1 MAPPASAEDA
11 AVRVEAT
18 RRGIAAMDVQRHARG
33 NQSRASR
40 TSRIS
45 RAIKGLQ
52 PTAPKP
58 AGSGQRLASVVSR
71 ARTLAAIEA
80 LAKTTASEEGLVVTR
95 WRPAS
100 GSNFATVEL
109 RISATGERRIAVDD
123 SVIEV
128 WSGGTKSGD
137 EQKKSSHK
145 FVANGIK
152 CHLTIDRTDG
162 DSWQYTMT
170 ADGKP
175 LVPLPLIDP
184 ISLSSPRDH
193 YQRAAAELARQ
204 RALKAELQLRSLLPT
219 SEESVVTES
228 AWKALGIPHE
238 WRECHDH
245 DAQLVFVTR
254 SLGVDEEGTP
264 LAHSPEWQMWGVEM
278 LRLVRALRSA
288 GLSVHWHAALDG
300 ERVFLMVS
308 APEARLM
315 LEADRVQ
322 MMMRLKMEH
331 DMPTVKR
338 AKATGHLQIT
348 STKSAAV
355 LFAEQS
361 HATQMGLGEGEEEGE
376 LHEESAARGSSQRL
390 SQAASGRTTG
400 VSVRDS
406 VQGRRFTARRPKS
419 AKISDLQTP
428 SFAPFKLEEVD
439 KFKPHVEGEFLF
451 SSLERQQLVYSIVEA
466 LPAVGG
472 AGIDPARLLHS
483 TFSSWR
489 QPMSQQQ
496 ILQAN
501 RCERID
507 ARISHISISPR
518 QSHRANLTLPQSYYP
533 SLINAPISR
542 FHSH

>member
-40 TSRIS
+40 TSRMS

-109 RISATGERRIAVDD
+109 RHSATGERRIAVDD

-152 CHLTIDRTDG
+152 CHLTIDRADG

-204 RALKAELQLRSLLPT
+204 RARKAELQLRSLHPT

-254 SLGVDEEGTP
+254 SLGVDEDGTP
-264 LAHSPEWQMWGVEM
+264 LTHSPEWQMWGVEM

-300 ERVFLMVS
+300 ERVFLLVS

-361 HATQMGLGEGEEEGE
+361 HATQMGLGEGEDEGE
-376 LHEESAARGSSQRL
+376 LDEESAARGSSRRL
-390 SQAASGRTTG
+390 SQAAASGRTTG

-406 VQGRRFTARRPKS
+406 VRRFTARRPKS

-501 RCERID
+501 RCEHL
-507 ARISHISISPR
+507 SHFDRTAPISPR
-518 QSHRANLTLPQSYYP
+518 ISYTTPILLPQS
-533 SLINAPISR
+533 
-542 FHSH
+542 H